1 MTSAVREHKAKIEAA
16 REDVRR
22 ARVKQEIAELKA
34 ARWETQAMQIREVCA
49 EALAKLAFY
58 EKDNR

>member
-1 MTSAVREHKAKIEAA
+1 MTSEV